1 MLLIQSHRD
10 TCNYYCWQQLFYVR
24 MYLYICGVRWCGD
37 SDRWWEHQRWGCL
50 VTIVQC
56 YGGHLCVHHRCVY
69 LVRGYVY
76 GDHRRCAV
84 DVVLS
89 LQDLNQTFYRD
100 MLNNNNIYQL
110 LVLDSLELLVMTIV
124 NWLQRVVH
132 AHTIWSAAIV
142 ILRLLWDAT
151 WFWWI
156 YNSRYPISEIII
168 TWTKE
173 RRKLLWNCNM

>member
-1 MLLIQSHRD
+1 MITVWQRNSSVFLIISYAVCTYNDQSKINVKKINMLLIQSHRD
-10 TCNYYCWQQLFYVR
+10 TCNYYCWQQLFYVH

-37 SDRWWEHQRWGCL
+37 SDRWWEHQWWGCL

-56 YGGHLCVHHRCVY
+56 YGGHLRVHHRRVY

-89 LQDLNQTFYRD
+89 LQDLNQTFYHD

-110 LVLDSLELLVMTIV
+110 LVPDGLKLQGMTIT
-124 NWLQRVVH
+124 L
-132 AHTIWSAAIV
+132 IV
-142 ILRLLWDAT
+142 
-151 WFWWI
+151 
-156 YNSRYPISEIII
+156 
-168 TWTKE
+168 
-173 RRKLLWNCNM
+173 